1 LIKPYGSDGD
11 SFYTNDIDS
20 VQTRRAQM
28 AYFFTKVIGNLEENE
43 INTEKFFNQ
52 LNRWGTSFLE
62 VTGSKIGSNL
72 PFYDVSMD

>member
-43 INTEKFFNQ
+43 INTVRAFIYG
-52 LNRWGTSFLE
+52 LIDIL
-62 VTGSKIGSNL
+62 IGKVL
-72 PFYDVSMD
+72 QPIE